1 MDNYFTH
8 YNDTLKLLLDKA
20 RVILVYVPAH
30 SLHLMQPL
38 NDFVFK
44 PIKDR

>member
-8 YNDTLKLLLDKA
+8 YNDTLKLLLDEA